1 MLKVYFFIFCFFVGL
16 ALHAQDRIELGVQ
29 TTRRGVV
36 WHRPGMPTHAP
47 QWRPSRDTNAVF
59 WVDTLTSLR
68 YHWDYLRDV
77 WRTYGTTKTALPL
90 PAQQV
95 SGAAIID
102 NTTATWIRDTF
113 NLLHKYDST
122 CSAWTPT
129 GDFFVSASVPTD
141 ISASPTNGAAI
152 YTRSLWQRSTDYEV
166 HYWDGAVWQPFD
178 SGGTDTSGYNLD
190 FSISGDTLYLTDGDG
205 TLFVPLP
212 PATVNTD
219 TSGYNLDFSISGD
232 TLYLTDGDG
241 TLFVDLSGINT
252 DNQKVDTF
260 SIVGNVVYLSIEG
273 DGEPAKTIALP
284 TPDGS
289 ETIVTAGD
297 LITVTGTGTSVDP
310 YIVSSTFGSLPYHLN
325 DEDALANGLFT
336 GNSYLLSP
344 GNTFAMPSG
353 MYKVVVGCGY
363 DCAALILFF
372 PSDGQASA
380 NGVPAG
386 RQYATSTSN
395 VYGITYG
402 FVKVVGGVLA
412 SDTLQCSAALP
423 DYANDSL
430 AIVGGLSEGEHYAVT
445 DGNPYGAPD
454 GAERVVSTASTT
466 EADAGLCCEENETF
480 QSYDNDAAAI
490 SGGLTTDDHYKLS
503 ASNTYGWPTGAK
515 KIVR

>member
-1 MLKVYFFIFCFFVGL
+1 MPRKVCFFIFCFFVGL

-77 WRTYGTTKTALPL
+77 WRTYGTTKTALP
-90 PAQQV
+90 PIAQQV

-166 HYWDGAVWQPFD
+166 HYWDGSVWQPFD

-190 FSISGDTLYLTDGDG
+190 FSRSNDTLY
-205 TLFVPLP
+205 
-212 PATVNTD
+212 
-219 TSGYNLDFSISGD
+219 I
-232 TLYLTDGDG
+232 TDGDG

-273 DGEPAKTIALP
+273 DGEPSKTITLP

-310 YIVSSTFGSLPYHLN
+310 YIVSSTFSSLPYYLN
-325 DEDALANGLFT
+325 DEDALTSGLFT
-336 GNSYLLSP
+336 GNSYLLAP

-363 DCAALILFF
+363 DCAALLLFF

-386 RQYATSTSN
+386 RQYATSVSN

-445 DGNPYGAPD
+445 AGNPYGAPD

-480 QSYDNDAAAI
+480 PSYDNDAAAI